1 MPKSRR
7 VTLTLE
13 MWDFEWRELGS
24 AGPSL
29 DDEE

>member
-1 MPKSRR
+1 MPKAGG

-29 DDEE
+29 E